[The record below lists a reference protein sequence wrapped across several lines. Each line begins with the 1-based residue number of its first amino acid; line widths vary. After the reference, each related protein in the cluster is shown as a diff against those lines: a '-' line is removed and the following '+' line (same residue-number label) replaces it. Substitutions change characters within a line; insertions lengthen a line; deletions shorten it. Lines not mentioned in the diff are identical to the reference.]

1 MLINIGMSYINTD
14 DIKMINAV
22 EQGTEEDKKF
32 GIAVITRT
40 GNYKCMC
47 EGRTARNELLQRILD
62 MMNAPDAQLA
72 EIRQQMANINTRI
85 NRIERKQT
93 EIQKSLKRIEEALQH

>member
-1 MLINIGMSYINTD
+1 MFINIGTSYINTD

-47 EGRTARNELLQRILD
+47 EGRTARNELLQRILEQT
-62 MMNAPDAQLA
+62 NAPDAQLT
-72 EIRQQMANINTRI
+72 EIRKQLVNINTRLSQ
-85 NRIERKQT
+85 IEKRQLEIRKM
-93 EIQKSLKRIEEALQH
+93 LKTLNS

>member
-1 MLINIGMSYINTD
+1 MFINIGTSYINTD

-47 EGRTARNELLQRILD
+47 EGRTARNELLQRILEQT
-62 MMNAPDAQLA
+62 NAPDAQLT
-72 EIRQQMANINTRI
+72 EIRQQLANINTRLGQ
-85 NRIERKQT
+85 IEKRQLEIRKM
-93 EIQKSLKRIEEALQH
+93 LKALNN

>member
-1 MLINIGMSYINTD
+1 MFINIGTSYINTD

-47 EGRTARNELLQRILD
+47 EGRTARNELLQRILEQT
-62 MMNAPDAQLA
+62 NAPDAQLT
-72 EIRQQMANINTRI
+72 EIRKQLVNINTRLGQ
-85 NRIERKQT
+85 IEKRQIEIRK
-93 EIQKSLKRIEEALQH
+93 ILKTLNS

>member
-1 MLINIGMSYINTD
+1 MFINIGTSYINTD

-47 EGRTARNELLQRILD
+47 EGRTARNELLQRILEQT
-62 MMNAPDAQLA
+62 NAPDTQLT
-72 EIRQQMANINTRI
+72 EIRQQLANINTRLGQ
-85 NRIERKQT
+85 IEKRQLEMRKM
-93 EIQKSLKRIEEALQH
+93 LKALNN

>member
-1 MLINIGMSYINTD
+1 MFINIGTSYINTD

-47 EGRTARNELLQRILD
+47 EGRTARNELLQRILEQT
-62 MMNAPDAQLA
+62 NAPDAQLT
-72 EIRQQMANINTRI
+72 EIRKQLANINTRLGQ
-85 NRIERKQT
+85 IEKRQLEIRKM
-93 EIQKSLKRIEEALQH
+93 LKKPLRY

>member
-1 MLINIGMSYINTD
+1 MFINIGTSYINTD

-47 EGRTARNELLQRILD
+47 EGRTARNELLQRILEQT
-62 MMNAPDAQLA
+62 NAPDTQLT
-72 EIRQQMANINTRI
+72 EIRQQLANINTRLGQ
-85 NRIERKQT
+85 IEKRQLEIRKT
-93 EIQKSLKRIEEALQH
+93 LKALNN

>member
-1 MLINIGMSYINTD
+1 MFINIGTSYINTD

-47 EGRTARNELLQRILD
+47 EGRTARNELLQRILEQT
-62 MMNAPDAQLA
+62 NAPDAQLT
-72 EIRQQMANINTRI
+72 EIRQQLANINTRLGQ
-85 NRIERKQT
+85 IEKRQLEMK
-93 EIQKSLKRIEEALQH
+93 KMLKAR

>member
-1 MLINIGMSYINTD
+1 MFINIGTSYINTD

-47 EGRTARNELLQRILD
+47 EGRTARNELLQRILEQT
-62 MMNAPDAQLA
+62 NAPDAQLT
-72 EIRQQMANINTRI
+72 EIRQQLANINTRLGQ
-85 NRIERKQT
+85 IEKRQLEMK
-93 EIQKSLKRIEEALQH
+93 KMLKALNN

>member
-1 MLINIGMSYINTD
+1 MFINIGTSYINTD

-47 EGRTARNELLQRILD
+47 EGRTARNELLQRILEQT
-62 MMNAPDAQLA
+62 NAPDAQLT
-72 EIRQQMANINTRI
+72 EIRKQLVNINTRLGQ
-85 NRIERKQT
+85 IEKRQLEMK
-93 EIQKSLKRIEEALQH
+93 KMLKALNN

>member
-1 MLINIGMSYINTD
+1 MFINIGTSYINTD

-47 EGRTARNELLQRILD
+47 EGRTARNELLQRILEQT
-62 MMNAPDAQLA
+62 NAPDAQLT
-72 EIRQQMANINTRI
+72 EIRQQLANINTRLDQ
-85 NRIERKQT
+85 IEKRQLEMK
-93 EIQKSLKRIEEALQH
+93 KMLKALNN

>member
-1 MLINIGMSYINTD
+1 MFINIGTSYINTD

-47 EGRTARNELLQRILD
+47 EGRTARNEILQRILEQT
-62 MMNAPDAQLA
+62 NAPDAQLT
-72 EIRQQMANINTRI
+72 EIRKQLANINTRLGQ
-85 NRIERKQT
+85 IEKRQLEMRKM
-93 EIQKSLKRIEEALQH
+93 LKTLNN

>member
-1 MLINIGMSYINTD
+1 MFINIGTSYINTD

-47 EGRTARNELLQRILD
+47 EGRTARNELLQRILEQT
-62 MMNAPDAQLA
+62 NAPDAQLT
-72 EIRQQMANINTRI
+72 EIRQQLANINTRLGQ
-85 NRIERKQT
+85 IEKRQLEIRKT
-93 EIQKSLKRIEEALQH
+93 LKALNN

>member
-1 MLINIGMSYINTD
+1 MFINIGTSYINTD

-47 EGRTARNELLQRILD
+47 EGRTARNELLQRILEQT
-62 MMNAPDAQLA
+62 NAPDAQLT
-72 EIRQQMANINTRI
+72 EIRKQLANINTRLGQ
-85 NRIERKQT
+85 IEKRQLEIRKM
-93 EIQKSLKRIEEALQH
+93 LKTLNS

>member
-1 MLINIGMSYINTD
+1 MFINIGTSYINTD

-47 EGRTARNELLQRILD
+47 EGRTARNELLQRILEQT
-62 MMNAPDAQLA
+62 NAPDAQLT
-72 EIRQQMANINTRI
+72 EIRQQLANINTRLGQ
-85 NRIERKQT
+85 IEKRQLEMRKM
-93 EIQKSLKRIEEALQH
+93 LKALNN

>member
-1 MLINIGMSYINTD
+1 MFINIGTSYINTD

-47 EGRTARNELLQRILD
+47 EGRTARNELLQRILEQT
-62 MMNAPDAQLA
+62 NAPDAQLT
-72 EIRQQMANINTRI
+72 EIRKQLANINTRLGQ
-85 NRIERKQT
+85 IEKRQLEIRKM
-93 EIQKSLKRIEEALQH
+93 LKALNN

>member
-1 MLINIGMSYINTD
+1 MFINIGTSYINTD

-47 EGRTARNELLQRILD
+47 EGRTARNELLQRILEQT
-62 MMNAPDAQLA
+62 NTPDAQLT
-72 EIRQQMANINTRI
+72 EIRKQLVNINTRLGQ
-85 NRIERKQT
+85 IEKRQIEIRK
-93 EIQKSLKRIEEALQH
+93 ILKTLNS

>member
-1 MLINIGMSYINTD
+1 MFINIGTSYINTD

-47 EGRTARNELLQRILD
+47 EGRTARNELLQRILEQT
-62 MMNAPDAQLA
+62 NAPDAQLT
-72 EIRQQMANINTRI
+72 EIRKQLVNINTRLGQ
-85 NRIERKQT
+85 IEKRQLEIRKM
-93 EIQKSLKRIEEALQH
+93 LKTLNS

>member
-1 MLINIGMSYINTD
+1 MFINIGMAYINTD

-32 GIAVITRT
+32 GITVLTRT

-47 EGRTARNELLQRILD
+47 EGRSARNELLQRILEQT
-62 MMNAPDAQLA
+62 NAPDAQLT
-72 EIRQQMANINTRI
+72 EIRKQLVNINTRI
-85 NRIERKQT
+85 TRIEKKQT

>member
-1 MLINIGMSYINTD
+1 MFINIGTSYINTD

-47 EGRTARNELLQRILD
+47 EGRTARNELLQRILEQT
-62 MMNAPDAQLA
+62 NAPDAQLT
-72 EIRQQMANINTRI
+72 EIRKQLANINTRLGQ
-85 NRIERKQT
+85 IEKRQLEIRKM
-93 EIQKSLKRIEEALQH
+93 LKTLNN

>member
-1 MLINIGMSYINTD
+1 MFINIGTSYINTD

-47 EGRTARNELLQRILD
+47 EGRTARNELLQRILEQT
-62 MMNAPDAQLA
+62 NAPDAQLT
-72 EIRQQMANINTRI
+72 EIRKQLANINTRLGQ
-85 NRIERKQT
+85 IEKRQLEIRK
-93 EIQKSLKRIEEALQH
+93 ILKTLNN

>member
-1 MLINIGMSYINTD
+1 MFINIGTSYINTD

-47 EGRTARNELLQRILD
+47 EGRTARNELLQRILEQT
-62 MMNAPDAQLA
+62 NAPDAQLT
-72 EIRQQMANINTRI
+72 EIRQQLANINTRLGQ
-85 NRIERKQT
+85 IEKRQLEMRKM
-93 EIQKSLKRIEEALQH
+93 LKAHCSH